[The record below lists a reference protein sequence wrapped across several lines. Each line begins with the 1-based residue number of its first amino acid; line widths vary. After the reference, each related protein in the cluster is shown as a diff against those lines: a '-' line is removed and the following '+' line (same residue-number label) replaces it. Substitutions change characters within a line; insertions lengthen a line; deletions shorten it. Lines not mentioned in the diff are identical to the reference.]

1 MHAYSPSQRLQIAT
15 QVVLAG
21 VFWVVATLM
30 SSEAIAVPLEIQV
43 SDRNGAPVRDVVVTV
58 SDGRPNTMSAQATAT
73 RVVMDQLAM
82 RFVPEVLVV
91 PVGTAVNFPNS
102 DTISHQVY
110 SFSRAKPFQL
120 PLYKGASYPPV
131 TFDKPGLV
139 VLGCNIHDSMVGY
152 IYVTDAR
159 WYGQTNAAGKMTL
172 PEVASGKVSVTIWGS
187 FIADPATAL
196 TRSIELSGNDKQ
208 TLEFKLMKPLRS
220 SPEPRP
226 RRADWDY

>member
-1 MHAYSPSQRLQIAT
+1 MC
-15 QVVLAG
+15 
-21 VFWVVATLM
+21 
-30 SSEAIAVPLEIQV
+30 SETMAMPLEVKV

-58 SDGRPNTMSAQATAT
+58 SDGRPNTVSAQATAT
-73 RVVMDQLAM
+73 RMVMDQIAM

-91 PVGTAVNFPNS
+91 PLGMAVSFPNS

-120 PLYKGASYPPV
+120 PLYKGASHPPV

-139 VLGCNIHDSMVGY
+139 VLGCNIHDGMVGY

-159 WYGQTNAAGKMTL
+159 WYGQTNAAGKVIL
-172 PEVASGKVSVTIWGS
+172 PEVAAGKVSVTIWSS

-196 TRSIELSGNDKQ
+196 ARSIELSGNDKQ